1 MRHSLSSWV
10 ADTALRSNA
19 VGTLGVP
26 TNSVKHS
33 TAARG
38 PASVYRWKG
47 AVRGTTI
54 PFTTIEDNPHI
65 TPALKLPPQ
74 LFVAVQ
80 TAMGDYE
87 DEHFLSP
94 TEATFSG
101 AWTHLSLCGVCGR
114 GTLSA
119 RTAV

>member
-19 VGTLGVP
+19 AGTLGVP

-74 LFVAVQ
+74 LFVAAQ
-80 TAMGDYE
+80 TATDDYE

-94 TEATFSG
+94 TSKICAHEAPCSPRQET
-101 AWTHLSLCGVCGR
+101 
-114 GTLSA
+114 
-119 RTAV
+119 